1 MTGVDVFI
9 AVQNQRERRF
19 FGTGTLR
26 EEYLAGKLHSIDKE
40 ETGDECG
47 GNCGNGAVL
56 CPLEQTPSPATGQST
71 SRVTAIVGRARSKR
85 CLDMP
90 TGCPVKKVPLDKPVP
105 VVLNQDKDKLQKK

>member
-19 FGTGTLR
+19 FGTATLR
-26 EEYLAGKLHSIDKE
+26 EEYLAGKLHGIGKE
-40 ETGDECG
+40 ETGDEWG
-47 GNCGNGAVL
+47 EKCGNGAVV

-71 SRVTAIVGRARSKR
+71 SRLAAIVGRARSKR

-90 TGCPVKKVPLDKPVP
+90 TGCPVKKVLLDKPVP
-105 VVLNQDKDKLQKK
+105 VVLSQDKDRVQKK